1 MFRNVYLSLI
11 HTTSKDRDY
20 VHFQEGNDAEK
31 SNFKAVPITD
41 THSQSLLSLQTDTFT
56 GVNTD
61 TIQNSTD
68 LLQLFS
74 GLKES
79 SV

>member
-31 SNFKAVPITD
+31 KQF
-41 THSQSLLSLQTDTFT
+41 
-56 GVNTD
+56 
-61 TIQNSTD
+61 
-68 LLQLFS
+68 
-74 GLKES
+74 
-79 SV
+79 